1 MAANPSQAADPGLM
15 HPIRRA
21 MIRGLAVVLPP
32 LLTVLVFLWAWNMID
47 LYILSP
53 CEHLAARAIV
63 WTIKDVKSGI
73 PEGAVV
79 YRNGQGGAVAAFEY
93 KGKRY
98 VPVDRGGRWIPDTVK
113 AIVDANP
120 PDDAP
125 APATA
130 NAYFDHYVHVQYL
143 RRERTL
149 PLFLAVFVLV
159 LYLTGKLMAARIGL
173 FIWQIGEGAVQRMP
187 IVRNVYSAA
196 KQITDSL
203 FGEQQVPFTRVV
215 AVEWPRKGLWT
226 LAFVTGE
233 GLKDIRDAA
242 GEDVVSLLIPTSPMP
257 ATGFT
262 CTVPVRDTIA
272 LDITVDQAVQF
283 IVSCGVVVPP
293 HQHWNH
299 EEAAVQIGRQVRQQ
313 LAEKLPPVR
322 TGA

>member
-1 MAANPSQAADPGLM
+1 MPAVSRPVADPGVL

-53 CEHLAARAIV
+53 CEHLAARVIV
-63 WTIKDVKSGI
+63 WSIKDVKSGI
-73 PEGAVV
+73 PEGAAV
-79 YRNGQGGAVAAFEY
+79 YRNGGTVTSFDY

-130 NAYFDHYVHVQYL
+130 NAYYDHYVHVQYL

-149 PLFLAVFVLV
+149 PLFLAVFILI

-173 FIWQIGEGAVQRMP
+173 FIWQIGEGVVQKMP

-196 KQITDSL
+196 KQITDSI

-215 AVEWPRKGLWT
+215 AVEWPRKGVWT

-233 GLKDIRDAA
+233 GFKDIHTAA
-242 GEDVVSLLIPTSPMP
+242 GEDVVSLLVPTSPMP

-283 IVSCGVVVPP
+283 IVSCGVVIPP
-293 HQHWNH
+293 HQQWSHA
-299 EEAAVQIGRQVRQQ
+299 EASAEISRQVRQQ
-313 LAEKLPPVR
+313 LAEELPSLR
-322 TGA
+322 SGI

>member
-1 MAANPSQAADPGLM
+1 MPAPASRATEPGLL

-32 LLTVLVFLWAWNMID
+32 LLTVLVFLWAWSMID

-63 WTIKDVKSGI
+63 WVIKDVKSGI

-79 YRNGQGGAVAAFEY
+79 YRNGTGGSVTAFEY
-93 KGKRY
+93 KNRRY
-98 VPVDRGGRWIPDTVK
+98 VPVDRGGRWIPDFVK

-125 APATA
+125 TPATA

-149 PLFLAVFVLV
+149 PLFLAVFILV

-173 FIWQIGEGAVQRMP
+173 LIWQVGEGTVQRMP

-196 KQITDSL
+196 KQITDAI

-215 AVEWPRKGLWT
+215 AVEWPRKGAWT
-226 LAFVTGE
+226 IAFVTGE
-233 GLKDIRDAA
+233 GFKDIRDAA
-242 GEDVVSLLIPTSPMP
+242 GEDVLSLLIPTSPMP

-262 CTVPVRDTIA
+262 CTVPARDTIA
-272 LDITVDQAVQF
+272 LEITVDQAVQF
-283 IVSCGVVVPP
+283 IVSCGVVIPP
-293 HQHWNH
+293 HQQWTRT
-299 EEAAVQIGRQVRQQ
+299 EAAAEISRQVRQQ
-313 LAEKLPPVR
+313 LAEELPPLR
-322 TGA
+322 SGL